1 MRIVV
6 LIVSL
11 LMVNSVMA
19 SGQEA
24 GMNITPLE
32 KATFAGGCFW
42 CMQPFFDHLKGV
54 KKTVVGYTG
63 GRVANPTYEDVSGG
77 QTGHAESIEVTYDP
91 KEVSYERILTVY
103 WHNINPTQ
111 VNGQFVD
118 EGTQYRTVIFYH
130 NQEQKQ
136 IAENSRKAL
145 QASGRFSRPIV
156 TAIEPAGPFYP
167 AEDYHQKYYQ
177 KSPFRYNMYHAGSGR
192 DEYKENV
199 WGRSDEQM

>member
-1 MRIVV
+1 MMIKV

-19 SGQEA
+19 AGQEE
-24 GMNITPLE
+24 GTNNVPLE

-42 CMQPFFDHLKGV
+42 CMQPFFDHIKGV

-63 GRVANPTYEDVSGG
+63 GHAANPTYEDVSGG

-91 KEVSYERILTVY
+91 KEVPYERILTVY

-130 NQEQKQ
+130 NQEQK
-136 IAENSRKAL
+136 
-145 QASGRFSRPIV
+145 
-156 TAIEPAGPFYP
+156 
-167 AEDYHQKYYQ
+167 
-177 KSPFRYNMYHAGSGR
+177 
-192 DEYKENV
+192 
-199 WGRSDEQM
+199 